1 MDALVEIIKTFTKG
15 EATEFA
21 SFINRLKRKQN
32 RKDLEL
38 FWLFYKEGE
47 LSRVDVLARL
57 YPDGNKVA
65 YHALR
70 KKLLRHVT
78 DFIFS
83 KQLRE
88 DYTAETQVSAYV
100 GLAHYLNEYRLDSL
114 AWKYLRKAEQMAVR
128 TEQYAMANQIARQQ
142 LDMPLL
148 QLNQDI
154 EPILLRKKR
163 YLQLAIEDDRADTAY
178 KIISYHLHQSKT
190 NLEGADMQLVIE
202 NVLTEY
208 ELTGS
213 VSQRPSMVYR
223 LMSIAR
229 SAAKSS
235 KMYYGFEPLLLRYYN
250 GITPDAD
257 PSENDKIY
265 IARLQYMIAHTLFR
279 NKKFKQAHDYIY
291 LLREQL
297 RIVSKSEYAR
307 LLPRFT
313 QLYCA
318 LRFFSGHINE
328 AIRMVDAA
336 FMQQLRL
343 KPEEVLNLKLN
354 KAIYHFY
361 NEDYRVALR
370 ELLSIEHSN
379 AWCAKVAGIEWV
391 VKKNLLDIYIQF
403 ELGNLEIAAN
413 KIRGM
418 LRQKYSSGKL
428 PQMQR
433 VLVFL
438 NLVNQIVDDPEVA
451 QTQQF
456 YDNVEESFN
465 WIPIEQ
471 EDLHASV
478 YYAWMKSKIVM
489 KKPYQVLLDLILIE
503 E

>member
-1 MDALVEIIKTFTKG
+1 MDALIEIIQTFTAG
-15 EATEFA
+15 EATEFT

-38 FWLFYKEGE
+38 FWLFYNEGA
-47 LSRVDVLARL
+47 LDKASVLKRL

-83 KQLRE
+83 KQLRDE
-88 DYTAETQVSAYV
+88 YTTETQVSAYV
-100 GLAHYLNEYRLDSL
+100 GLARYLSEHNIDSL
-114 AWKYLRKAEQMAVR
+114 AWKYLRKAEQMAVK

-142 LDMPLL
+142 LEMPLH
-148 QLNQDI
+148 QLKQDI
-154 EPILLRKKR
+154 DPILQRKKI

-178 KIISYHLHQSKT
+178 KIIHYHLQQSKRNVDAT
-190 NLEGADMQLVIE
+190 DIQTVIE
-202 NVLTEY
+202 QILAEY
-208 ELTGS
+208 ELIGS
-213 VSQRPSMVYR
+213 VSRRPSMVYR

-235 KMYYGFEPLLLRYYN
+235 KSYYGFEPLLLRYYKN
-250 GITPDAD
+250 IDLGDTPSD
-257 PSENDKIY
+257 NDKLY
-265 IARLQYMIAHTLFR
+265 MARLQYMIAHTLFR
-279 NKKFKQAHDYIY
+279 NKKFKQAHEYIS

-297 RIVSKSEYAR
+297 RVVSKTEYTR

-336 FMQQLRL
+336 FMQKLRL

-361 NEDYRVALR
+361 NEEYKVALQ

-379 AWCAKVAGIEWV
+379 AWCAKIAGIEWV
-391 VKKNLLDIYIQF
+391 VKKDLLDLFIQY
-403 ELGNLEIAAN
+403 ELGNLDIAAN
-413 KIRGM
+413 KIRAM
-418 LRQKYSSGKL
+418 QRHKYSSGKL
-428 PQMQR
+428 PQMER

-438 NLVNQIVDDPEVA
+438 NLINQMVDDPSIA
-451 QTQQF
+451 QTKEF
-456 YDNVEESFN
+456 YDLVENSFD

-478 YYAWMKSKIVM
+478 YYAWMKSKIVNQ
-489 KKPYQVLLDLILIE
+489 KPYAVLLDLILIE
-503 E
+503 

>member
-1 MDALVEIIKTFTKG
+1 MDALVEIIQTFAPG
-15 EATEFA
+15 EATEFV
-21 SFINRLKRKQN
+21 SFINRLKRKQKL
-32 RKDLEL
+32 KDLDL
-38 FWLFYKEGE
+38 FWLFYKDGE
-47 LSRVDVLARL
+47 MDKATILKRL

-88 DYTAETQVSAYV
+88 DYTSETQVSAYI
-100 GLAHYLNEYRLDSL
+100 GLARYLSEYNLDAL
-114 AWKYLRKAEQMAVR
+114 AWKYLRKAEQMAVK

-142 LDMPLL
+142 LDMPLH
-148 QLNQDI
+148 QLKQSI
-154 EPILLRKKR
+154 EPILERKKT

-178 KIISYHLHQSKT
+178 KIIQYHLQQAKSDVGDT
-190 NLEGADMQLVIE
+190 DMQSLIE
-202 NVLTEY
+202 QVLSEY
-208 ELTGS
+208 DLIGT
-213 VSQRPSMVYR
+213 VSRRPSMVYR

-229 SAAKSS
+229 SAAKTA
-235 KMYYGFEPLLLRYYN
+235 KNYYAFEPLLLRFYSD
-250 GITPDAD
+250 ITLGDQ
-257 PSENDKIY
+257 PSENDKFY
-265 IARLQYMIAHTLFR
+265 VARLQYMIAHTLFR
-279 NKKFKQAHDYIY
+279 NKKFKQAHEYIY

-297 RIVSKSEYAR
+297 RIISKTEYTR

-318 LRFFSGHINE
+318 LRFFSGYIVE

-343 KPEEVLNLKLN
+343 KPDEILNLKLN

-361 NEDYRVALR
+361 NEDYKVALQ

-379 AWCAKVAGIEWV
+379 TWCIKVAGVEWV
-391 VKKNLLDIYIQF
+391 VKKDLLDVFIQY
-403 ELGNLEIAAN
+403 ELGNLDIAAN
-413 KIRGM
+413 KIRAM
-418 LRQKYSSGKL
+418 QRHKYSSGKL
-428 PQMQR
+428 PQMER

-438 NLVNQIVDDPEVA
+438 NLVNQIVDDPDIV
-451 QTQQF
+451 QTKTF
-456 YDNVEESFN
+456 YNSVEESFD

-478 YYAWMKSKIVM
+478 YYAWMKSKIVGRQ
-489 KKPYQVLLDLILIE
+489 PYKVLLDLVSIE
-503 E
+503 

>member
-1 MDALVEIIKTFTKG
+1 MDALVEIIKTFSAG
-15 EATEFA
+15 EASEFTT
-21 SFINRLKRKQN
+21 FINRLKRKQN

-38 FWLFYKEGE
+38 FWLLYREDTLDKQS
-47 LSRVDVLARL
+47 LLKRL
-57 YPDGNKVA
+57 YSDGNKVA

-78 DFIFS
+78 DYIFS

-88 DYTAETQVSAYV
+88 DYTSETQVSAYV
-100 GLAHYLNEYRLDSL
+100 GLARYLSEHNIDTL
-114 AWKYLRKAEQMAVR
+114 AWKYLRKAEQMAVK

-142 LDMPLL
+142 LDMPLH
-148 QLNQDI
+148 QLKQDI
-154 EPILLRKKR
+154 EPVLQRKKN

-178 KIISYHLHQSKT
+178 KIIHYHLQQSKRDVEAT
-190 NLEGADMQLVIE
+190 DVQSVIE
-202 NVLTEY
+202 QILSEY
-208 ELTGS
+208 ELTGA
-213 VSQRPSMVYR
+213 VSRRPSMVYR

-229 SAAKSS
+229 SAVKSS
-235 KMYYGFEPLLLRYYN
+235 KSYYGFEPLLLQYYK
-250 GITPDAD
+250 GVELGDE
-257 PSENDKIY
+257 PSDNDQLY
-265 IARLQYMIAHTLFR
+265 MARLQYMIAHTLFR

-297 RIVSKSEYAR
+297 RIVSKTEYTR

-336 FMQQLRL
+336 FMQKLRL

-361 NEDYRVALR
+361 NEDHKVALQ
-370 ELLSIEHSN
+370 ELLPVEHSN

-391 VKKNLLDIYIQF
+391 VKKELLELFIQY
-403 ELGNLEIAAN
+403 ELGNYDIASN
-413 KIRGM
+413 KIRAM
-418 LRQKYSSGKL
+418 QRHKYSSGKL
-428 PQMQR
+428 PQMER

-438 NLVNQIVDDPEVA
+438 NLINQIVDDPAVA
-451 QTQQF
+451 QTRQF
-456 YDNVEESFN
+456 YDLVEGSFD

-478 YYAWMKSKIVM
+478 YYAWMKSKIVDQ
-489 KKPYQVLLDLILIE
+489 KPYKVLLDLILIE
-503 E
+503 

>member
-1 MDALVEIIKTFTKG
+1 MDALVEIIQTFTAG

-21 SFINRLKRKQN
+21 AFINRLKRKQH

-47 LSRVDVLARL
+47 LDKVSILKRL

-88 DYTAETQVSAYV
+88 DYTSETQVSAYI
-100 GLAHYLNEYRLDSL
+100 GLARYLSEYNLDVL

-128 TEQYAMANQIARQQ
+128 TEQYSMANQIARQQ
-142 LDMPLL
+142 LAMPLH
-148 QLNQDI
+148 QLKQAI
-154 EPILLRKKR
+154 EPILNRKKK
-163 YLQLAIEDDRADTAY
+163 YLALAIEDDKADTAY
-178 KIISYHLHQSKT
+178 KIIQYHLQQSKT
-190 NLEGADMQLVIE
+190 DADSTELQGIIE
-202 NVLTEY
+202 QVLNEY
-208 ELTGS
+208 ELS
-213 VSQRPSMVYR
+213 HSLSQRPSMVYR

-235 KMYYGFEPLLLRYYN
+235 KSYYAFEPLLLRYYN
-250 GITPDAD
+250 NIEQSDE
-257 PSENDKIY
+257 PSENDKQY
-265 IARLQYMIAHTLFR
+265 MARLQYMIAHTLFR

-291 LLREQL
+291 QLREQL
-297 RIVSKSEYAR
+297 RIISKTEYAR

-318 LRFFSGHINE
+318 LRFYSGHINE

-343 KPEEVLNLKLN
+343 KPDEVLNLKLN

-361 NEDYRVALR
+361 NEDYKVALQQ
-370 ELLSIEHSN
+370 LLSIEHSN

-391 VKKNLLDIYIQF
+391 VKKDLLDLFIQY
-403 ELGNLEIAAN
+403 ELGNLDIAAN
-413 KIRGM
+413 KIRAM
-418 LRQKYSSGKL
+418 QRHKYSSGKL
-428 PQMQR
+428 PQMER

-438 NLVNQIVDDPEVA
+438 NLINQMVDDPA
-451 QTQQF
+451 ITQTKRF
-456 YDNVEESFN
+456 YNLVEESFD

-478 YYAWMKSKIVM
+478 YYAWMKARIV
-489 KKPYQVLLDLILIE
+489 KQKPYQVLLDLILIE
-503 E
+503 